1 MPEMTGY
8 GKLSARAYTKSG
20 DKEVYDGTITG
31 LDPDYQYTIKL
42 PDNNGNYYI
51 DTSEVFSPGGNDVQP
66 VNLPFSLTTEYHG
79 VKCVFKWNKP
89 ANQKI
94 NININIGVIGYKD
107 PMQNIVFNCTI
118 SSNKDEVTSNI
129 LRGNSIILSYSVVN
143 TDGPVGK
150 YTTRVTSNLTLLN
163 PGIRYVMGKI
173 YYVEGGA
180 SANPSSGTIIDSYIE
195 YDWDIRVS
203 VAT

>member
-1 MPEMTGY
+1 MPEMYGL

-20 DKEVYDGTITG
+20 DKEVYDGNLTG
-31 LDPDYQYTIKL
+31 LPDDLFEHSLFIEY
-42 PDNNGNYYI
+42 PDKNGNYSI
-51 DTSEVFSPGGNDVQP
+51 DTANWISNPLD
-66 VNLPFSLTTEYHG
+66 LPYSCTTEYHG
-79 VKCVFKWNKP
+79 IKCEFKWNKP

-94 NININIGVIGYKD
+94 NILIHIGVIGYKD

-163 PGIRYVMGKI
+163 PGIRYVMDKK
-173 YYVEGGA
+173 YYVEGSA

>member
-20 DKEVYDGTITG
+20 DKEVYDGTISG
-31 LDPDYQYTIKL
+31 LEPNDHYTIYI
-42 PDNNGNYYI
+42 PDDNGNYYI
-51 DTSEVFSPGGNDVQP
+51 DTSEVFRPGGNDVQP
-66 VNLPFSLTTEYHG
+66 VDLPFSLTTEYHG

-94 NININIGVIGYKD
+94 NIDISIGVIGYKD

-118 SSNKDEVTSNI
+118 SSNKDEITNI
-129 LRGNSIILSYSVVN
+129 ILTDNSIILSYSVVN
-143 TDGPVGK
+143 TDGPVGS
-150 YTTRVTSNLTLLN
+150 YSTRVTTDTNLLN
-163 PGIRYVMGKI
+163 PGIRYVIDKM

-180 SANPSSGTIIDSYIE
+180 STNPSGGTITYDYKD
-195 YDWDIRVS
+195 YDWNIRV
-203 VAT
+203 VTLT